1 MKPSDRLFAVV
12 GPLFMLG
19 LLFYQ
24 ASLFGTRWEFG
35 RYGMPHTLVDA
46 SGFARPDGTP
56 LDSLTLMLVR
66 SGIEEEA
73 ELLTCGVLAVI
84 LTLLVLTVRKG
95 NVLRKQLADNRAERA
110 RWESQRGRR
119 QSERP
124 DPHW

>member
-19 LLFYQ
+19 LVVYH

-35 RYGMPHTLVDA
+35 RYYMPHTLVDA

-56 LDSLTLMLVR
+56 LDSFTLMMVR

-73 ELLTCGVLAVI
+73 ELLMGGVLAV
-84 LTLLVLTVRKG
+84 VLTMLALVVRQG
-95 NVLRKQLADNRAERA
+95 IVIRKRLAASRVELH

-119 QSERP
+119 HAERC
-124 DPHW
+124 DPR